1 MESNLQ
7 FILDHAISDLGKIT
21 KNIYRRIRF
30 TQILSVTSISF
41 YSDSADTWKKYLLEK
56 KKNSRKLAQMW
67 TEEEMD
73 FIFLTR
79 DREMSLEIHCREIIK
94 VFCWLSVIGNSVIQ

>member
-56 KKNSRKLAQMW
+56 KKIAVNWHKCELKKKWILSSSQG
-67 TEEEMD
+67 TE
-73 FIFLTR
+73 
-79 DREMSLEIHCREIIK
+79 K
-94 VFCWLSVIGNSVIQ
+94 WV